1 MNTFQKKYF
10 LKQIK
15 LAKKQALNR
24 AEKIP
29 VLSQSN
35 NICVLCCFENE
46 EQMQEILHV
55 VNKYQ
60 GSQKRIRLLVY
71 VEAKNCPLMLKNSLF
86 VQPVLTSDFSFFG
99 RPKENIKQYLKTSDF
114 DILVNAA
121 TADCA
126 LISDFLSQLTSA
138 EFKIGR
144 ASENTHLYHLILQIE
159 SNTNLTYYLETIEKY
174 TLKLN
179 GR

>member
-10 LKQIK
+10 LRQIK

-24 AEKIP
+24 IEKIP

-55 VNKYQ
+55 INKYQ
-60 GSQKRIRLLVY
+60 GPQKKIRLLVY
-71 VEAKNCPLMLKNSLF
+71 VDAKYCPLMLKNSLF
-86 VQPVLTSDFSFFG
+86 VQPILTSDFNCFG
-99 RPKENIKQYLKTSDF
+99 RPKENIKQYMKTSGF
-114 DILVNAA
+114 DIFINAA
-121 TADCA
+121 SADCA
-126 LISDFLSQLTSA
+126 LVSDYLSQLISA

-144 ASENTHLYHLILQIE
+144 TSENKHLYHLILQIE
-159 SNTNLTYYLETIEKY
+159 ANANFTYYLETIEKY